1 MYVKSDA
8 KIVNTSSVHS
18 VRAQCCTV
26 DASGEHDVR
35 SEFMDSIA
43 QIYYRYPTVV

>member
-1 MYVKSDA
+1 MGCENWEYNHCA
-8 KIVNTSSVHS
+8 QS

-43 QIYYRYPTVV
+43 QIYYRYPTVVV